1 MPDAGHPNR
10 RIVSLPVVI
19 VGAAMAGLRTAESL
33 RRHGYSGP
41 LTIIGDELHLPY
53 NRPPLSKEV
62 LSADV
67 THAAVAF
74 PQRAATADVTWML
87 GAKVAHADLDAHSV
101 TTEAGVVVGWS
112 VLVIATGLRP
122 KRIPGIDVAGTHTVR
137 TLDDAMAL
145 RAELVPGAAVVV
157 VGSGF
162 IGCEVAATATKLGCT
177 VTVVSPSELPIVG
190 PLGRELATEL
200 LSRLECSG
208 VSFRLGT
215 TIVSVDGD
223 DEGKLG
229 EVVLATG
236 ERLRADVLIEAIGS
250 ECNTEWLEETDLDLS
265 DGVLADSAL
274 RAMSVDGIPHN
285 DVFVV
290 GDVAR
295 FPNALFDGIPRRV
308 EHWNIPTETGKRAGA
323 VIAAWLSDD
332 ARFDVESKALFAPMP
347 SFWSDQFDVSI
358 QAYGMP
364 SLADHVRLLDGNISA
379 EAIMGYFAAGRL
391 IGVVGLGVK
400 AGLMPY
406 RKQIEAEAQHVPLP

>member
-10 RIVSLPVVI
+10 RVVSLPVVI

-41 LTIIGDELHLPY
+41 LTIIGDEPHAPY

-62 LSADV
+62 LSAAV

-87 GAKVAHADLDAHSV
+87 GSRVASADLEAHTV
-101 TTEAGVVVGWS
+101 TTEAGDVVGWS

-145 RAELVPGAAVVV
+145 REELVPGAEVVV

-177 VTVVSPSELPIVG
+177 VTVVSPSELPIMR
-190 PLGRELATEL
+190 PLGREIATEL
-200 LSRLECSG
+200 LSRLVLNG
-208 VSFRLGT
+208 VHFRLGT
-215 TIVSVDGD
+215 TISRVDGD
-223 DEGKLG
+223 GKLNS
-229 EVVLATG
+229 VVLATG
-236 ERLRADVLIEAIGS
+236 ERLPAAVLIEAIGS
-250 ECNTEWLEETDLDLS
+250 DCNTEWLEGTDLELG

-274 RAMSVDGIPHN
+274 RAISVDGIPHN

-295 FPNALFDGIPRRV
+295 FPNTLFDGIPRRV

-323 VIAAWLSDD
+323 VIAARLTD
-332 ARFDVESKALFAPMP
+332 AAAFDAACNAPFEPMP
-347 SFWSDQFDVSI
+347 SFWSDQFDVSL

-364 SLADHVRLLDGNISA
+364 FLADETRLLDGNLST
-379 EAIMGYFAAGRL
+379 EAIMGYYVSDRL

-406 RKQIEAEAQHVPLP
+406 RKQIETEAAQLSQG